1 MSSLFLE
8 VAWVPP
14 TQMGRAFP
22 FLSEAVVV
30 SFAVSVGVSEVSE
43 EVSSAG
49 SAVEM
54 SPVPVAASEAE
65 SSGSSPGAAISV
77 TPSRGVSVGFSSGS
91 WGAVSSGSSVEEVP
105 AGSSWVF
112 SDDVSSVFSDGASE
126 KPPAGSSSE
135 GSGSVPSF
143 TASVKA
149 VSSIYCS
156 SCS

>member
-1 MSSLFLE
+1 
-8 VAWVPP
+8 
-14 TQMGRAFP
+14 MGRAFP

-30 SFAVSVGVSEVSE
+30 SFAVSEGVSEVS

-54 SPVPVAASEAE
+54 SPIPVAASEAE

-77 TPSRGVSVGFSSGS
+77 TPSRGVSGGFSYGS

-126 KPPAGSSSE
+126 NPAAGSSSE
-135 GSGSVPSF
+135 GSGSVLSF